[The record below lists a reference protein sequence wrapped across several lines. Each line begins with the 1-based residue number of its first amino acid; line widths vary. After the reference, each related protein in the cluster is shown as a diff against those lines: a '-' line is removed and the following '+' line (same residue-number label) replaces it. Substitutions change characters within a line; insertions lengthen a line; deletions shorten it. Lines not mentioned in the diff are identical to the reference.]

1 MRLKAERKKPTP
13 SLQIDQVGGP
23 GGRVSGGRTVEI
35 YKMVAGSGRLES
47 GILVASSRASP

>member
-13 SLQIDQVGGP
+13 SLQIDQVGG
-23 GGRVSGGRTVEI
+23 GRVSGGRTVEI
-35 YKMVAGSGRLES
+35 YKMVVGIGRLES

>member
-35 YKMVAGSGRLES
+35 YKMVVGSGRLES